1 MNHILQNWEECI
13 SQNRLPLFEIEL
25 ANEEWLLVHLD
36 VTDTEITF
44 EFDAEHGEPRFD
56 EEIIGEKGCYSI
68 TYDAEHDTLD
78 SLLEMVME
86 NINEGYI
93 AVYGLYPTIE

>member
-13 SQNRLPLFEIEL
+13 SRNRLPMFEIEL

-44 EFDAEHGEPRFD
+44 EFDVEHGEPRFD
-56 EEIIGEKGCYSI
+56 GEIIGKNGYYSI
-68 TYDAEHDTLD
+68 EYDAEYDTLN
-78 SLLEMVME
+78 SLLELVME